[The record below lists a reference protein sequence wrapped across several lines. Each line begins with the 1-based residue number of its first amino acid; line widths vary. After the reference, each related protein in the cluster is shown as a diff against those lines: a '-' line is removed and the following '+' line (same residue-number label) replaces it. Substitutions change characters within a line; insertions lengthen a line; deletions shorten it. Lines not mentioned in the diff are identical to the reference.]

1 MNTSLRVIKDNGL
14 HGIIRAE
21 VWDKREYALPVK
33 RETYANTVCLWR
45 VSGRLFLRERPTGEN
60 RFWGQIPN
68 LSYYN
73 IHSLLIAKA
82 GHILSETVAPL
93 QNLATYLENGSIC
106 DKQLSQQISKHFA

>member
-73 IHSLLIAKA
+73 IHSGLILRGRTPKTNFTQERTLVRECLAHASNLK
-82 GHILSETVAPL
+82 LTVA
-93 QNLATYLENGSIC
+93 NNKS
-106 DKQLSQQISKHFA
+106 